1 GYLRSSAMPM
11 QDDEKETNAV
21 NRTPYTPFAERC
33 ARRHRRTLLTMVA
46 AVLLVTG
53 TVPFLASMA
62 AALPHCPDGSPPPCD
77 LPDPDPGPDDPPP
90 PPPDDPEPPPA
101 PEPECDAPGG
111 FARPVGI
118 VPPGYI
124 YSPTAFG
131 GVVADPQPD
140 DTFAA
145 DAAGH
150 APYVGR
156 LRTRVANGR
165 EEFLVCA
172 HAVPAHRNG
181 WARGH
186 DGAASRRHRRG
197 RQHGGVRSRHRRDQ
211 RHHLQLRRLDRRAR
225 GLRADVG
232 SVHLRHAR
240 ARVHRSCRDSWHAE

>member
-1 GYLRSSAMPM
+1 MAATIRSGGLVRSDDRRAPGGNHRVLVPHAVEAGRRRYHAAIASFSTRHSSGVPRRRRHVRSVVAGGYLRSSAMPM

-33 ARRHRRTLLTMVA
+33 TRRHRRTLLTMVA

-53 TVPFLASMA
+53 TVPFPASMA
-62 AALPHCPDGSPPPCD
+62 PALPPCPDGPPPPCD

-131 GVVADPQPD
+131 GVVAD
-140 DTFAA
+140 
-145 DAAGH
+145 
-150 APYVGR
+150 
-156 LRTRVANGR
+156 
-165 EEFLVCA
+165 
-172 HAVPAHRNG
+172 
-181 WARGH
+181 
-186 DGAASRRHRRG
+186 
-197 RQHGGVRSRHRRDQ
+197 
-211 RHHLQLRRLDRRAR
+211 
-225 GLRADVG
+225 
-232 SVHLRHAR
+232 
-240 ARVHRSCRDSWHAE
+240 